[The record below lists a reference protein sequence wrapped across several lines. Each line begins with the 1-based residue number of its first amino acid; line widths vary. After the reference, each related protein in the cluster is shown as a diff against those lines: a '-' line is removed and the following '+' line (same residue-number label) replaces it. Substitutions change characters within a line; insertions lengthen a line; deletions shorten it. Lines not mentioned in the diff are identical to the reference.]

1 MIQCKMVRQILQRQ
15 MAVQA
20 QGIGM
25 TKICKGSIC
34 VARIVNCTDAH
45 ADRTGIQRSWPAFL
59 QPSFNVSKFALEP
72 SRYLAALS
80 TQIFIRRLAITASA
94 VLRIAGMPPELPA
107 KLPTELMK
115 NDTVQAEVVQSQ
127 YLPTPVWV

>member
-1 MIQCKMVRQILQRQ
+1 MVQPQT
-15 MAVQA
+15 AVQA
-20 QGIGM
+20 QGTGM

-34 VARIVNCTDAH
+34 VARMVDCTDAH
-45 ADRTGIQRSWPAFL
+45 ADRMGVQRSWSAFL
-59 QPSFNVSKFALEP
+59 QASFNVSKFAPEP

-94 VLRIAGMPPELPA
+94 VLRVAGMPPELPA
-107 KLPTELMK
+107 KLPTELMG
-115 NDTVQAEVVQSQ
+115 NDPIQAEMAQSQ